1 MKPKPFSALNHLTVP
16 CAICFSLHV
25 TDQSDVDRL
34 SGFVD
39 ECDMSDTRSERSQDD
54 RLPWDRYDTNSRTV
68 TRNQYSMTRTE
79 HRIRGRSPAQNTHPE
94 QPGLRAESSSVRLR
108 ICAAQSCFAGIQS
121 SSSRRLLAS
130 LYS

>member
-1 MKPKPFSALNHLTVP
+1 MKPKPFSAFNHLTVP

-68 TRNQYSMTRTE
+68 TVDQYSMTTTE
-79 HRIRGRSPAQNTHPE
+79 QRIRTGNPGQNTRPAQCW
-94 QPGLRAESSSVRLR
+94 SSQRVV
-108 ICAAQSCFAGIQS
+108 
-121 SSSRRLLAS
+121 
-130 LYS
+130 